1 MSIKFRSRTFLYLLV
16 LLGLF
21 AGSQAITYTAVEYV
35 HRVANPYESFR
46 EGLEEVLQATGLTVL
61 LLVPLT
67 GAAWWI
73 ARRITRPLH
82 AVAATAKRIR
92 GGRWDERIETTT
104 MPDDETKVLAET
116 VNAAFD
122 GYAGALRRLERF
134 SGDAAH
140 QLRTPIAAMRNLGEV
155 ALSRARSAADY
166 REALETMLGELDRL
180 TRIVEQLLQLSR
192 LEAGALKARFAPIP
206 LGSVVEQVRQIYQ
219 PLAEVRGVEL
229 AVATSDARVAGIEEL
244 LVELLGNLVDNALRH
259 TPKRGTVRIEVGAA
273 AGEVRLAVTDSGP
286 GIPDEFAQKIFE
298 RFTQVPG
305 SETGTAGLGLALA
318 AQIAAVHGGE
328 VKLANPG
335 QPGARPRPHPAAPRR
350 ASIDGPERVDPPQF
364 LQAFG
369 KLDQAHDPD
378 EPQGAEHVAAIGG
391 RLHFVRRRLGK
402 QGQAREVGRHPP
414 RIGVEF
420 VVETPAQAAFFVA
433 DDPWIIQ
440 GHDAEQ
446 HQRKRQRFRAQ
457 ADAQHADGAEEI
469 QRISARGIG
478 ALDDQPAIL
487 EAGDVLGTPHAPQRC
502 DGHAGHARG
511 EQRERDPFGA
521 RFPAACG
528 EHQEKHHDGRSRA
541 GKGQA
546 KFFNRRFHGSPW
558 AGAAGVVGSV
568 ATSYSSQT

>member
-21 AGSQAITYTAVEYV
+21 VGSQAITYTAVEYV
-35 HRVANPYESFR
+35 HRAANPYESFR

-92 GGRWDERIETTT
+92 GGRWDERIETAT

-155 ALSRARSAADY
+155 SLSRARAAPEY

-206 LGSVVEQVRQIYQ
+206 LGAVVEQVRQIYE
-219 PLAEVRGVEL
+219 PLAEARGVDL
-229 AVATSDARVAGIEEL
+229 AVATAPVRVAGIEEL

-259 TPKRGTVRIEVGAA
+259 TPRGGTIRIDVAA
-273 AGEVRLAVTDSGP
+273 EASGEVRLAVTDGGP

-298 RFTQVPG
+298 RFAQVPG
-305 SETGTAGLGLALA
+305 GETGTAGLGLPLA

-328 VKLANPG
+328 LKLANPG
-335 QPGARPRPHPAAPRR
+335 QPGARFECRLPA
-350 ASIDGPERVDPPQF
+350 
-364 LQAFG
+364 
-369 KLDQAHDPD
+369 
-378 EPQGAEHVAAIGG
+378 
-391 RLHFVRRRLGK
+391 
-402 QGQAREVGRHPP
+402 
-414 RIGVEF
+414 
-420 VVETPAQAAFFVA
+420 
-433 DDPWIIQ
+433 
-440 GHDAEQ
+440 
-446 HQRKRQRFRAQ
+446 
-457 ADAQHADGAEEI
+457 
-469 QRISARGIG
+469 
-478 ALDDQPAIL
+478 
-487 EAGDVLGTPHAPQRC
+487 
-502 DGHAGHARG
+502 
-511 EQRERDPFGA
+511 
-521 RFPAACG
+521 
-528 EHQEKHHDGRSRA
+528 
-541 GKGQA
+541 
-546 KFFNRRFHGSPW
+546 
-558 AGAAGVVGSV
+558 SV
-568 ATSYSSQT
+568 